1 MSREDHY
8 TVLGLTP
15 PVGSAE
21 IRRAYRLLALR
32 HHPDRAG
39 PDATATFQ
47 RIAEAYRVLSDPGLR
62 STYDATPEARQG
74 ATHGA
79 TRDARRGAATSAS
92 PFRPY
97 ASPIA
102 PGAGAAEPLRSTTTL
117 IPRLCDTL
125 DALEARRIARVHT
138 SGLIDLHVTADEA
151 RGGGVAAISLPL
163 TIPCPTC
170 GGIAAPD
177 SVWCRRCQFA
187 GSVVEE
193 VTLCVPIPAHARDGM
208 TFNLELERLG
218 DLPPMA
224 VRLRVA

>member
-62 STYDATPEARQG
+62 STYDATHEAPRG
-74 ATHGA
+74 ATS
-79 TRDARRGAATSAS
+79 DARRGAAAGGAS
-92 PFRPY
+92 PFRPH
-97 ASPIA
+97 APPIV
-102 PGAGAAEPLRSTTTL
+102 PGAGAPEPLRSTTTL

-125 DALEARRIARVHT
+125 DALEARRIARVHA

-193 VTLCVPIPAHARDGM
+193 VTLCVPIPAHARDGL